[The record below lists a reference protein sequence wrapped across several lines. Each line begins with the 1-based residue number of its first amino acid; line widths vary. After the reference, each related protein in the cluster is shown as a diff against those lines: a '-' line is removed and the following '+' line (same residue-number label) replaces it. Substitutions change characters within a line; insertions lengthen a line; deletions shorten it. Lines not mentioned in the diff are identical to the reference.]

1 MMDIGTGIAVG
12 SSVLGAV
19 AIIFRVFPA
28 SKNTNETSSHN
39 QCSQHAAIVAQHAD
53 MNDWL
58 YKIEAKLDRV
68 IERRNAPRDL

>member
-1 MMDIGTGIAVG
+1 MDIGTGIAVG

-28 SKNTNETSSHN
+28 NKNTNESSSHN

-58 YKIEAKLDRV
+58 YKIETKLDRV
-68 IERRNAPRDL
+68 IERRASQRDE